1 MSLRFLSFSTLG
13 AGLLTVIISY
23 SSSIAIVLQA
33 AHAAGADSAQLHSW
47 MWALGIGVGISTL
60 LPSLLSKTPVV
71 MAWSTPG
78 AALLA
83 TSLGDYSYAEAI
95 GFFLFA
101 SFLMTL
107 VGLSRL
113 FYHFS
118 RWVPPHLAAA
128 MLAGILVQ
136 FGMQLFNAAESNW
149 VMVLLLLSTFFIT
162 RLFWPRLALV
172 NALCVGVFYLLA
184 TQALHASALHWF
196 PAIPVWQSPA
206 WNLGGLLG
214 VALPL
219 FLVTLSAQNLP
230 GVAMMQ
236 SYGYQPPIS
245 PLITTTGVV
254 GLLLAPFG
262 GFAFNLAAITAAL
275 CLNPDAHPDP
285 KKRYHAAVWA
295 GLFYLGCGLGGA
307 ALIQFFLA
315 MPKPFIAAIAGLA
328 LIGTI
333 SQSFGQAFSEPA
345 HRESALFAF
354 LATASGI
361 SLFNIG
367 SAFWGLLCGL
377 IVHHL
382 FRSANTP
389 TQP

>member
-47 MWALGIGVGISTL
+47 MWALGIGVGVSTL

-78 AALLA
+78 A
-83 TSLGDYSYAEAI
+83 
-95 GFFLFA
+95 
-101 SFLMTL
+101 
-107 VGLSRL
+107 
-113 FYHFS
+113 
-118 RWVPPHLAAA
+118 
-128 MLAGILVQ
+128 
-136 FGMQLFNAAESNW
+136 
-149 VMVLLLLSTFFIT
+149 
-162 RLFWPRLALV
+162 
-172 NALCVGVFYLLA
+172 
-184 TQALHASALHWF
+184 
-196 PAIPVWQSPA
+196 
-206 WNLGGLLG
+206 
-214 VALPL
+214 
-219 FLVTLSAQNLP
+219 
-230 GVAMMQ
+230 
-236 SYGYQPPIS
+236 
-245 PLITTTGVV
+245 
-254 GLLLAPFG
+254 
-262 GFAFNLAAITAAL
+262 
-275 CLNPDAHPDP
+275 
-285 KKRYHAAVWA
+285 
-295 GLFYLGCGLGGA
+295 
-307 ALIQFFLA
+307 A

-389 TQP
+389 T

>member
-1 MSLRFLSFSTLG
+1 
-13 AGLLTVIISY
+13 
-23 SSSIAIVLQA
+23 
-33 AHAAGADSAQLHSW
+33 
-47 MWALGIGVGISTL
+47 
-60 LPSLLSKTPVV
+60 
-71 MAWSTPG
+71 
-78 AALLA
+78 
-83 TSLGDYSYAEAI
+83 
-95 GFFLFA
+95 
-101 SFLMTL
+101 
-107 VGLSRL
+107 
-113 FYHFS
+113 
-118 RWVPPHLAAA
+118 
-128 MLAGILVQ
+128 
-136 FGMQLFNAAESNW
+136 
-149 VMVLLLLSTFFIT
+149 
-162 RLFWPRLALV
+162 
-172 NALCVGVFYLLA
+172 
-184 TQALHASALHWF
+184 
-196 PAIPVWQSPA
+196 
-206 WNLGGLLG
+206 
-214 VALPL
+214 
-219 FLVTLSAQNLP
+219 
-230 GVAMMQ
+230 MMQ

-295 GLFYLGCGLGGA
+295 GLFYLSCGLGGA

-389 TQP
+389 T

>member
-1 MSLRFLSFSTLG
+1 M
-13 AGLLTVIISY
+13 
-23 SSSIAIVLQA
+23 LQA

-47 MWALGIGVGISTL
+47 MWALSIGVGVSTL

-78 AALLA
+78 AA
-83 TSLGDYSYAEAI
+83 
-95 GFFLFA
+95 
-101 SFLMTL
+101 
-107 VGLSRL
+107 
-113 FYHFS
+113 
-118 RWVPPHLAAA
+118 

-136 FGMQLFNAAESNW
+136 FGMPLFNAAESNW

-172 NALCVGVFYLLA
+172 SALCVGVFYLLA

-206 WNLGGLLG
+206 WNLGGLL
-214 VALPL
+214 
-219 FLVTLSAQNLP
+219 
-230 GVAMMQ
+230 
-236 SYGYQPPIS
+236 
-245 PLITTTGVV
+245 GVV

-295 GLFYLGCGLGGA
+295 GLFYLSCGLGGA

-389 TQP
+389 T